1 MESVILKIVL
11 GKNHKY
17 IYNNI
22 MDFKCLM
29 ILYSLILIFILML
42 FMMYIIKQKKRTVEK
57 FIENIPK
64 IVHQTYSSYEDIP
77 ECVKTIMKKN
87 EKRNPNYEFRF
98 YDDEKIDRYV
108 KENVD
113 DRAYSAFKKLSPTC
127 GACRADFF
135 RYVVVYQE
143 GGIYADIK
151 TLFEKPLDEW
161 INDNAK
167 IKLTMWPWMKWKK
180 LKKFYHTDHIPN
192 SENYEINQAVILY
205 PPKHDILKEVIVNM
219 VDKIHKKNKN
229 KKKKSNPMD
238 VLETTGPHLY
248 TNVIAKNLDNLD
260 YEFMIDGDN
269 LYNGNVIY
277 DGTKGCYHETQR
289 NQNKRYKGLFL
300 ND

>member
-1 MESVILKIVL
+1 
-11 GKNHKY
+11 
-17 IYNNI
+17 
-22 MDFKCLM
+22 M
-29 ILYSLILIFILML
+29 ILYGILFFVILILQFNN
-42 FMMYIIKQKKRTVEK
+42 YKHEKRFVEK

-77 ECVKTIMKKN
+77 ECVKQIMNVNK
-87 EKRNPNYEFRF
+87 KRNPNYEFRF
-98 YDDEKIDRYV
+98 YDDKDIDRYI

-113 DRAYSAFKKLSPTC
+113 ERAYFAFKKLSPTC

-151 TLFEKPLDEW
+151 TSFEKPLDDW
-161 INDNAK
+161 INDNTK

-180 LKKFYHTDHIPN
+180 LKKLYHKEHVPN
-192 SENYEINQAVILY
+192 SENYEINQAVIIY
-205 PPKHDILKEVIVNM
+205 PRKHDILKEVIVNM
-219 VDKIHKKNKN
+219 VDKIHKKSM
-229 KKKKSNPMD
+229 KKGKTNPMD

-260 YEFMIDGDN
+260 YEFMIGGDN

-289 NQNKRYKGLFL
+289 NQNKRYKGLF
-300 ND
+300 